1 MTTVGYGL
9 CFLFVVQSFSGFVL
23 FGLLGAEV
31 MLAEK
36 RAEVKKDFTFA
47 GTILAVGG
55 KEQVAAMCE
64 MQTEGSLG
72 CFGLTE
78 KLAGVQSG
86 LVVQTTVEWDDE
98 KQRFLL
104 NTPSEGASRNWISQG
119 YTADK
124 AVVIA
129 DLTRGM
135 RSSTCSCWES
145 SIR

>member
-1 MTTVGYGL
+1 
-9 CFLFVVQSFSGFVL
+9 
-23 FGLLGAEV
+23 
-31 MLAEK
+31 
-36 RAEVKKDFTFA
+36 
-47 GTILAVGG
+47 
-55 KEQVAAMCE
+55 